1 MNVMDDTSC
10 LVESRVLRQ
19 LPQRGSCANAHLAAK
34 AAADATFLTDICE
47 AAGRRRCGMLERS
60 AKRCGQLPLR
70 ASQIAPNPVLTT
82 SVFSDEYDAHI
93 RGTDATRAPAG
104 S

>member
-1 MNVMDDTSC
+1 
-10 LVESRVLRQ
+10 
-19 LPQRGSCANAHLAAK
+19 
-34 AAADATFLTDICE
+34 
-47 AAGRRRCGMLERS
+47 MLERS